1 MRLRGR
7 PSKAPILAVLL
18 VLVIVILAAAVY
30 LAYIAPR

>member
-18 VLVIVILAAAVY
+18 LLVIVILAAAVY
-30 LAYIAPR
+30 VAYLAPR